1 MSNDHLSRERKREH
15 GAPFRCILATDRS
28 AVGFDEALADAQA
41 ESETGFLAADKWL
54 EQALANARRDAGT
67 SVMNLDLNDLVS
79 VCRRSRAR
87 SARGMAKEAQVHGA
101 AAGQRVQRVEQ
112 QVDDD
117 LVNLL

>member
-28 AVGFDEALADAQA
+28 AMGFDEALADAQA

-67 SVMNLDLNDLVS
+67 GVLNLDFNDLVS

-87 SARGMAKEAQVHGA
+87 SAGGTPQQAQLPGA
-101 AAGQRVQRVEQ
+101 APGQRVQRVEP
-112 QVDDD
+112 
-117 LVNLL
+117 